1 MNEIIPKIGAELF
14 LKEAGNRVILDVRSP
29 AEYEKGHIPGAH
41 SFPLFTDEERAVV
54 GTLYSKSGREAA
66 YFAGL
71 DIVGPKM
78 SAFVKKAL
86 RLAPK
91 HKLLIH
97 CWRGGM
103 RSASMAW
110 LLQSAGFDVM
120 LLEGG
125 YKKYR
130 AYIRESFN
138 IPVKMLVL
146 SGMTGCG
153 KTEILHEI
161 KKKGAQMLDLEGVAN
176 HKGSVFGHLGQAP
189 QPSTEQFEN
198 NLAKIWRTFDFS
210 KPLWI
215 EDESRNVGVVS
226 IPDPLYTLMTKAAV
240 IRIDFQKEYRVSRL
254 VTEYAGINDE
264 EIALNLQKIKESL
277 GHKNVQDL
285 LLLLASQEYF
295 AFAHKILDY
304 YDESYDYSLKRKA
317 FSSIQSFLP
326 HGLTPAEQATEILD
340 FSNTILNDVIEYER

>member
-14 LKEAGNRVILDVRSP
+14 LEEAGNRIILDVRSP

-41 SFPLFTDEERAVV
+41 SFPLFTDEERAIV

-78 SAFVKKAL
+78 SLFVKKAL

-91 HKLLIH
+91 RKLLIH

-110 LLQSAGFDVM
+110 LLQSADFDVM

-130 AYIRESFN
+130 TYIRESFN

-176 HKGSVFGHLGQAP
+176 HKGSVFGHLGQNP
-189 QPSTEQFEN
+189 QPSTEQYEN
-198 NLAKIWRTFDFS
+198 NLAQIWQTFDFS

-215 EDESRNVGVVS
+215 EDESRNVGAVS
-226 IPDPLYTLMTKAAV
+226 IPDPLYTLMTKATV
-240 IRIDFQKEYRVSRL
+240 IRIDFQREYRVKRL
-254 VTEYAGINDE
+254 VAEYAGINDE
-264 EIALNLQKIKESL
+264 EIALNLQKIKDSL

-285 LLLLASQEYF
+285 LLLLSSGEYT

-304 YDESYDYSLKRKA
+304 YDESYGYSLKRKA
-317 FSSIQSFLP
+317 FSSIVSFTP
-326 HGLTPAEQATEILD
+326 KGATPAEQAAEILD
-340 FSNTILNDVIEYER
+340 FSNTNLNDVIEYEQ